1 MTFHARAAAPVLL
14 LSSLALT
21 GCSLFQ
27 QPVDPGP
34 AQPTEEPAVV
44 DEVIAALEP
53 LTGDE
58 ESLPNS
64 QELFDALIEA
74 GYDPEDIETTL
85 DESPLG
91 NEVPAK
97 MFGVR
102 VEDGCV
108 VGEIRGGAVTARLMP
123 PSESVDTC
131 LYGAVERPEGVDAP
145 SGEERGEDD
154 SDNGA
159 GHIPGEDINRPR
171 DEATESPGEDTG
183 GSGSGGDS
191 GGSGSDDGT
200 GDSDGG
206 SGGGSGDSGDG
217 PPELGGN

>member
-1 MTFHARAAAPVLL
+1 MTLHARAAAPVLL

-34 AQPTEEPAVV
+34 AEPTEEPAVV

-58 ESLPNS
+58 AALPNS
-64 QELFDALIEA
+64 QELFDTLIEA

-108 VGEIRGGAVTARLMP
+108 VGEIRGGDATARLMP

-145 SGEERGEDD
+145 SGEERGEDE

-159 GHIPGEDINRPR
+159 GHIPGEDINTPR
-171 DEATESPGEDTG
+171 DEATESPGEDSG
-183 GSGSGGDS
+183 GSGS

-200 GDSDGG
+200 GDSGGG
-206 SGGGSGDSGDG
+206 SDGGSGDSGDG

>member
-1 MTFHARAAAPVLL
+1 MTFHARAAVPVLL

-27 QPVDPGP
+27 QPVGPGP
-34 AQPTEEPAVV
+34 VQPTEEPAVV
-44 DEVIAALEP
+44 DEVITALEP

-58 ESLPNS
+58 EPLPNS
-64 QELFDALIEA
+64 QELFDTLIEA
-74 GYDPEDIETTL
+74 GYDAEDIETTL

-108 VGEIRGGAVTARLMP
+108 VGEIRGGAATARLMP

-131 LYGAVERPEGVDAP
+131 LFGAVERPEGVDAP

-159 GHIPGEDINRPR
+159 GHIPGEEINRPR
-171 DEATESPGEDTG
+171 EEATESPTE
-183 GSGSGGDS
+183 DS
-191 GGSGSDDGT
+191 GGSGTDGGT
-200 GDSDGG
+200 GG
-206 SGGGSGDSGDG
+206 SGGGSGTDGGSGDG

>member
-1 MTFHARAAAPVLL
+1 MTFHARAAVPVLL

-27 QPVDPGP
+27 QPVEPGP

-44 DEVIAALEP
+44 DEVITALEP

-58 ESLPNS
+58 EPLPNS
-64 QELFDALIEA
+64 QELFDTLIEA
-74 GYDPEDIETTL
+74 GYDAEDIETTL

-108 VGEIRGGAVTARLMP
+108 VGEIRGGAATARLMP

-131 LYGAVERPEGVDAP
+131 LFGAVERPEGVDAP

-159 GHIPGEDINRPR
+159 GHIPGEEINRPR
-171 DEATESPGEDTG
+171 EEATESPTE
-183 GSGSGGDS
+183 DS
-191 GGSGSDDGT
+191 GGSGTGGGSGTDGGT
-200 GDSDGG
+200 GG
-206 SGGGSGDSGDG
+206 SGGGSGTDGGSGDG